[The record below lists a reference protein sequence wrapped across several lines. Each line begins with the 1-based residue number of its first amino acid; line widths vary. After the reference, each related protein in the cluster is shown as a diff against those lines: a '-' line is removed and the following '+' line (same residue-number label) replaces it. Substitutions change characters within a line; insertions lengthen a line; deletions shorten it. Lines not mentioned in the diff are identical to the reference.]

1 MHAYVHRETCIQCGL
16 CPGVCPEVFS
26 ILPGESAQ
34 AITEPVPQ
42 EYLAAAQ
49 EAADSCPVAVPSSFF
64 FMSPTAHFSQ
74 QLEKW
79 AVGGK
84 SPLHSGKFFDFP
96 TVFRNLFFTSGGF
109 YGILSEY
116 AAMRM
121 DLPLFLVPWTLHP
134 SRHSG
139 CGPIKRKVETQL

>member
-49 EAADSCPVAVPSSFF
+49 EAADSSF
-64 FMSPTAHFSQ
+64 P
-74 QLEKW
+74 
-79 AVGGK
+79 
-84 SPLHSGKFFDFP
+84 
-96 TVFRNLFFTSGGF
+96 
-109 YGILSEY
+109 
-116 AAMRM
+116 
-121 DLPLFLVPWTLHP
+121 
-134 SRHSG
+134 
-139 CGPIKRKVETQL
+139 

>member
-49 EAADSCPVAVPSSFF
+49 EAAEKGRQVSVLKLGQIHPLDSGCIQA
-64 FMSPTAHFSQ
+64 A
-74 QLEKW
+74 
-79 AVGGK
+79 
-84 SPLHSGKFFDFP
+84 SGYRR
-96 TVFRNLFFTSGGF
+96 VLFFEEGSPAGGVGEHF
-109 YGILSEY
+109 G
-116 AAMRM
+116 
-121 DLPLFLVPWTLHP
+121 
-134 SRHSG
+134 
-139 CGPIKRKVETQL
+139 TQLSARHYAGDYRIHAVEPFVSTCKTEAGLRHAGLDVDGMLRAIETD

>member
-49 EAADSCPVAVPSSFF
+49 EAAAI
-64 FMSPTAHFSQ
+64 
-74 QLEKW
+74 
-79 AVGGK
+79 VGGVLGMAI
-84 SPLHSGKFFDFP
+84 PLAIVALTERKRRADSSWQP
-96 TVFRNLFFTSGGF
+96 R
-109 YGILSEY
+109 
-116 AAMRM
+116 
-121 DLPLFLVPWTLHP
+121 LVRIIPAVTP
-134 SRHSG
+134 DT
-139 CGPIKRKVETQL
+139 K

>member
-49 EAADSCPVAVPSSFF
+49 EAFMPDVRPLDLNTATAEELMALPGIGEELSRRILEYRETHGPFAAVEELMEVSGIGE
-64 FMSPTAHFSQ
+64 AKLAA
-74 QLEKW
+74 LEGR
-79 AVGGK
+79 V
-84 SPLHSGKFFDFP
+84 
-96 TVFRNLFFTSGGF
+96 TVNG
-109 YGILSEY
+109 E
-116 AAMRM
+116 
-121 DLPLFLVPWTLHP
+121 
-134 SRHSG
+134 
-139 CGPIKRKVETQL
+139 

>member
-34 AITEPVPQ
+34 AITEPVP
-42 EYLAAAQ
+42 
-49 EAADSCPVAVPSSFF
+49 
-64 FMSPTAHFSQ
+64 

-139 CGPIKRKVETQL
+139 CGPTKRKVETQL

>member
-49 EAADSCPVAVPSSFF
+49 ESADSCPVGA
-64 FMSPTAHFSQ
+64 
-74 QLEKW
+74 
-79 AVGGK
+79 
-84 SPLHSGKFFDFP
+84 SG
-96 TVFRNLFFTSGGF
+96 R
-109 YGILSEY
+109 E
-116 AAMRM
+116 
-121 DLPLFLVPWTLHP
+121 
-134 SRHSG
+134 
-139 CGPIKRKVETQL
+139 

>member
-49 EAADSCPVAVPSSFF
+49 EAADSCPVAG
-64 FMSPTAHFSQ
+64 H
-74 QLEKW
+74 
-79 AVGGK
+79 GK
-84 SPLHSGKFFDFP
+84 YCIGFP
-96 TVFRNLFFTSGGF
+96 QHIGF
-109 YGILSEY
+109 L
-116 AAMRM
+116 
-121 DLPLFLVPWTLHP
+121 
-134 SRHSG
+134 
-139 CGPIKRKVETQL
+139 